1 MLFDEDHPPRDD
13 EARALLG
20 DCTDQFVDR
29 IVIAVRGSLD
39 ATDDLFET
47 LRDIPDTDVERF
59 RSGRGEWLQRFTRTL
74 RELVGRRLGGS
85 RRKGCRPD
93 VDVSVATLRVLSAY
107 DQEMQAAI
115 VRAAQ
120 ALAASARQ
128 ELHALD
134 LRVGL
139 LLAEKAWV
147 EPDNPFGTAYILD
160 AIGAT
165 SRNIYPNPRLWRPL
179 MERLLGDIRPAAVK
193 TYIALNRYLAD
204 HGVMPEIKAAL
215 RARSELRPADDR
227 ELLPLFERMLGE
239 VQTSAAAER
248 AAIDIAVPP
257 VGEIAGEN
265 PPLVFSEGP
274 PPGGETPAT
283 TPPSPLPSL
292 LPSPAPDVAQALY
305 AAFARFVQRGASD
318 VSTAGSSVR
327 TRAGPAAESDA
338 HAFPQLD
345 SMMALG
351 QSSDMIAELDQW
363 QHFDPEREQ
372 DTARLYGARCDAAA
386 VPLNRLPLIR
396 NAMADRIV
404 NPADRM
410 TLDVVALIFDYIFR
424 DPSIPDAQRRIF
436 ARLQVPIAKAA
447 LLDRSFFSNR
457 QHPAR
462 RLLDHLALAAV
473 GDHGSP
479 GYQQQFTILAQDI
492 VDTIAADFRI
502 DIDTFEIADARILP
516 FVLREQTATASA
528 LRDDIGAA
536 LSVEQA
542 DGDRTWVRTLLRDRL
557 AGLEIP
563 FEIRSFTETLW
574 SDHLA
579 AIRSAEGMDSN
590 AWETAIATLDDLLW
604 SITAKERTA
613 QKARLTRLIPT
624 LVRRLRAG
632 VGAVHAA
639 GERVG
644 DFFDALY
651 RLHIAVLR
659 PDDQG
664 DERAPAIGGS
674 LGKAPPPA
682 PAASGAASKVE
693 RQAFD
698 PATVHD
704 YVSEMP
710 VGTWLRFDTAEGEL
724 QARLFWVSPMRT
736 RYIFTTRGRGK
747 ALSRTPEELAW
758 QLGAGMAG
766 LVVEPVP
773 MFDRAVS
780 AALDTL
786 AASMPAARRAA

>member
-13 EARALLG
+13 EASALLR
-20 DCTDQFVDR
+20 DCADQFVDR

-47 LRDIPDTDVERF
+47 LRDISDTDVERF

-74 RELVGRRLGGS
+74 RELVARRLGGS

-107 DQEMQAAI
+107 DQEMQTAI
-115 VRAAQ
+115 VRSAH
-120 ALAASARQ
+120 ALATSARR

-160 AIGAT
+160 AIGAS

-179 MERLLGDIRPAAVK
+179 MERLLGDIRPAVVK
-193 TYIALNRYLAD
+193 TYLTLNRYLAD

-215 RARSELRPADDR
+215 RARSELRPADDS

-239 VQTSAAAER
+239 AQSSAAAER
-248 AAIDIAVPP
+248 TAIDIAVPSI
-257 VGEIAGEN
+257 GEIAGEH
-265 PPLVFSEGP
+265 PPLVFAERA
-274 PPGGETPAT
+274 PPGGETPAAT
-283 TPPSPLPSL
+283 SPLPL
-292 LPSPAPDVAQALY
+292 PAPDVAQALY
-305 AAFARFVQRGASD
+305 AAFARFVQRDANG
-318 VSTAGSSVR
+318 VSNAAASVR
-327 TRAGPAAESDA
+327 TRAGPAAEGDA
-338 HAFPQLD
+338 LAFPQLD

-372 DTARLYGARCDAAA
+372 DTARLRGAPSDAAA

-396 NAMADRIV
+396 DAMAGKIV

-424 DPSIPDAQRRIF
+424 DPSIPDSQRRIF

-462 RLLDHLALAAV
+462 LLLDHLALAAV
-473 GDHGSP
+473 GAHGDP

-502 DIDTFEIADARILP
+502 DVAPFEAADARILP
-516 FVLREQTATASA
+516 FVLGEQTATASA

-536 LSVEQA
+536 LSVEQT
-542 DGDRTWVRTLLRDRL
+542 DGDRTWVRTLLRDKL

-579 AIRSAEGMDSN
+579 AIRSAEGTDSN

-632 VGAVHAA
+632 VGAVQAA

-644 DFFDALY
+644 GFFDSLY
-651 RLHIAVLR
+651 RLHIAALR

-664 DERAPAIGGS
+664 DVRAPASGDS
-674 LGKAPPPA
+674 LGMATPPA
-682 PAASGAASKVE
+682 PAASGAASNVE

-747 ALSRTPEELAW
+747 ALSLTPEELAW
-758 QLGAGMAG
+758 QLGAGKAG
-766 LVVEPVP
+766 LIVEPVP

-786 AASMPAARRAA
+786 AASIPAARRAA